1 MDGILLVD
9 KAKGPTS
16 HDVVARVRRALSQ
29 RSVGHAG
36 TLDPM
41 ATGLLVIGLGEG
53 TKLLAALTDDDK
65 AYEARIEL
73 GTSTDTLDAEG
84 TVTETAAVP
93 TFDRATVERA
103 VLDFVGTH
111 LQVAPAYSA
120 IKRDGRPLYE
130 LARRGEVVDAPTRE
144 VVLRTVAVGEIS
156 DRFIDIRME
165 CGKGFYVRSFARDLA
180 AALGTLGHLSAL
192 RRLASGGHRVNDAL
206 AYDDMLGEGARE
218 RVSARVR
225 SLADGLGT
233 VPSLTISERGLLDAR
248 HGRPVGIGDVPGAEL
263 LEDDRRV
270 ALLTHDRRLV
280 ALVRRDGDCLR
291 IARGFVE
298 GQRDTARV
306 ASPDDA
312 TPGTP
317 CSE

>member
-206 AYDDMLGEGARE
+206 AYDVSTLITTVVIYSISVLVLHWTVVFTVAIGA
-218 RVSARVR
+218 VIVLIMKGPAYV
-225 SLADGLGT
+225 ADAY
-233 VPSLTISERGLLDAR
+233 PMESMD
-248 HGRPVGIGDVPGAEL
+248 RPDKPL
-263 LEDDRRV
+263 
-270 ALLTHDRRLV
+270 
-280 ALVRRDGDCLR
+280 
-291 IARGFVE
+291 
-298 GQRDTARV
+298 
-306 ASPDDA
+306 P
-312 TPGTP
+312 
-317 CSE
+317 